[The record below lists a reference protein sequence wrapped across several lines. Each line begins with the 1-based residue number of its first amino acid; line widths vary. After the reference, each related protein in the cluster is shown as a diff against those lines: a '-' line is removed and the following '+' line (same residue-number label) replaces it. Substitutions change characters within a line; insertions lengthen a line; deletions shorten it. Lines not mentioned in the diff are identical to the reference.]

1 MKAVLGVLL
10 PLSLFSSALQAE
22 DVNIAPYI
30 VGGSSV
36 NVNVAE
42 YPFMASLMFEYESQP
57 GTIYPFCGGSI
68 LDSTHILTAAH
79 CVYDVASYRIGNM
92 KVAIEANDGQGML
105 AAQRVSV
112 KNIYYPSDYNDSTLL
127 NDVAVLELS
136 QPLSTYTSSH
146 AAILGDSTV
155 EGQGYRA
162 APVKNFNIIGYGR
175 LSSSTANSQVD
186 FMQATVEYVAPNVC
200 DIWTNFTTSNKQV
213 CTTGSSF
220 DGSSL
225 VTATCQGDSGGPLV
239 WDNNGVKTQIGIVS
253 FGPSVCGDGS
263 LVAQSVFTDVS
274 QYADW
279 IRKAQNGEI
288 AATRTA
294 TDLSDS
300 SGGSFGFGS
309 LLSLILFSLYRRK
322 FS

>member
-22 DVNIAPYI
+22 EVNIAPYI
-30 VGGSSV
+30 VGGDP
-36 NVNVAE
+36 VNVAG

-57 GTIYPFCGGSI
+57 GSVYPFCGGSV

-79 CVYDVASYRIGNM
+79 CVYDVASYRIGSM
-92 KVAIEANDGQGML
+92 KVAIEANDGEGML

-112 KNIYYPSDYNDSTLL
+112 KKIYYPRSYDNSTLL

-136 QPLSTYTSSH
+136 QPLPTYTSSH
-146 AAILGDSTV
+146 AAILSDLS
-155 EGQGYRA
+155 EQGYRNEVDA
-162 APVKNFNIIGYGR
+162 QDFSIIGYGR
-175 LSSSTANSQVD
+175 LSSTTSNRPVD
-186 FMQATVEYVAPNVC
+186 LMEATVKYVTPEACN
-200 DIWTNFTTSNKQV
+200 IWTNFTTSNKQV

-220 DGSSL
+220 DSSHL

-253 FGPSVCGDGS
+253 FGPSVCGGGN
-263 LVAQSVFTDVS
+263 VKAQSVFTDVS

-300 SGGSFGFGS
+300 SGGSLGFGS
-309 LLSLILFSLYRRK
+309 FLSLVLFSLYRRK

>member
-1 MKAVLGVLL
+1 MKAVLGLVL
-10 PLSLFSSALQAE
+10 PLSLCSFALQAE
-22 DVNIAPYI
+22 DINIAPYI
-30 VGGSSV
+30 VGGDS
-36 NVNVAE
+36 VNVAE

-57 GTIYPFCGGSI
+57 GVIYPFCGGSV

-92 KVAIEANDGQGML
+92 KVVIEANDGQGML
-105 AAQRVSV
+105 AAQRVAV
-112 KNIYYPSDYNDSTLL
+112 KNIYYPSDYNNSTLL

-136 QPLSTYTSSH
+136 QPLPTYTSIH

-155 EGQGYRA
+155 QGQEYRSPPA
-162 APVKNFNIIGYGR
+162 EDFKIIGYGR
-175 LSSSTANSQVD
+175 LNSSAANSQVD
-186 FMQATVEYVAPNVC
+186 LMQATVTYVTPDVC
-200 DIWTNFTTSNKQV
+200 DIWTNFTTSTKQV
-213 CTTGSSF
+213 CAKGSSF
-220 DGSSL
+220 DDSNL
-225 VTATCQGDSGGPLV
+225 VTATCQGDSGGPLI

-253 FGPSVCGDGS
+253 FGPSVCGDGA

-288 AATRTA
+288 SATRTA

-300 SGGSFGFGS
+300 SGGAFAFGS
-309 LLSLILFSLYRRK
+309 LLGLLMLSIYRKKSL
-322 FS
+322 